1 MFILYRIYLYI
12 IYGMYISCM
21 IYVYIH
27 IICLYMCV
35 GIYIY
40 AFTLSA
46 WNNPALQL
54 FSLLLAHVIAIYC
67 IKFMGNS

>member
-1 MFILYRIYLYI
+1 
-12 IYGMYISCM
+12 MYD
-21 IYVYIH
+21 
-27 IICLYMCV
+27 ICLYTYNMFIYVC
-35 GIYIY
+35 GYIYIY